1 MKLYDIHTHVWT
13 QINNLY
19 NEKFFPRNK
28 NIKDLI
34 DSYQW
39 EIDKI
44 VTFPMPS
51 ITENTVIPYKF
62 ENQELLYSIEKEKVF
77 DKILPFICLHPRIK
91 VSEQLENILNIIKNY
106 NIYWIK
112 FHTLDTKSYIS
123 DFFKNSEITSFCKQ
137 YNLPV
142 LIHSANFE
150 LYENCDNIF
159 YYASK
164 FPNINIL
171 VAHMM
176 WFSKTFF
183 ERLSNYKWNNIFFD
197 TSPFLWMCNFY
208 NNFENK
214 DNILDINF
222 SNPREV
228 LHFLYL
234 NFPNNIIWW
243 SDQPFENFS
252 DDDIN
257 NYNIRNELDFLFSL
271 EKSTINKI
279 ASENSENFL
288 F

>member
-1 MKLYDIHTHVWT
+1 MKLYDIHTHVGT

-34 DSYQW
+34 DSYQG

-106 NIYWIK
+106 NIYGIK

-150 LYENCDNIF
+150 GYENCDNIF

-176 WFSKTFF
+176 GFSKTFF
-183 ERLSNYKWNNIFFD
+183 ERLSNYKGNNIFFD
-197 TSPFLWMCNFY
+197 TSPFLGMCNFY

-234 NFPNNIIWW
+234 NFPNNIIWG

>member
-13 QINNLY
+13 QTNNLY

-62 ENQELLYSIEKEKVF
+62 ENQELLYSVEKEKVF

-150 LYENCDNIF
+150 WYENCDNIF

-243 SDQPFENFS
+243 SDQPFENF
-252 DDDIN
+252 
-257 NYNIRNELDFLFSL
+257 LF
-271 EKSTINKI
+271 
-279 ASENSENFL
+279 
-288 F
+288 

>member
-1 MKLYDIHTHVWT
+1 
-13 QINNLY
+13 
-19 NEKFFPRNK
+19 
-28 NIKDLI
+28 
-34 DSYQW
+34 
-39 EIDKI
+39 
-44 VTFPMPS
+44 
-51 ITENTVIPYKF
+51 
-62 ENQELLYSIEKEKVF
+62 
-77 DKILPFICLHPRIK
+77 
-91 VSEQLENILNIIKNY
+91 
-106 NIYWIK
+106 
-112 FHTLDTKSYIS
+112 
-123 DFFKNSEITSFCKQ
+123 
-137 YNLPV
+137 
-142 LIHSANFE
+142 
-150 LYENCDNIF
+150 
-159 YYASK
+159 
-164 FPNINIL
+164 
-171 VAHMM
+171 M